1 MELHFKSEDLQ
12 LFADVVR
19 KTIKEELDKALN
31 SPTLTRS
38 QIAKEIGR
46 SREWLSRN
54 PWALPQYGR
63 PDIEGVPELWWRE
76 SWDEWRKD
84 LPGHKASW
92 EAMSPREREEII
104 KIA

>member
-1 MELHFKSEDLQ
+1 MEARFTKDDFLPFKESIRE
-12 LFADVVR
+12 V
-19 KTIKEELDKALN
+19 IKEELDKALN

-92 EAMSPREREEII
+92 EVMSPRDREEII
-104 KIA
+104 RIA